1 MASSDIYSPKF
12 MFVFCNFEFKMIVIE
27 IYKCKYL
34 NLKFNSLHF
43 L

>member
-12 MFVFCNFEFKMIVIE
+12 IFVFCNFEFKKIVIG
-27 IYKCKYL
+27 IYKYKYL